1 MTHRPFLPCCCLL
14 LAGALLGCGSEAS
27 EETAIDVELVP
38 DINLNSA
45 NQIVTSIDTLRLII
59 DSPEGLYPPGSE
71 SIRGNVEVRDAD
83 DDPSDLELIATVK
96 LPSGKL
102 PTVRLE
108 QGGLPD
114 VSLDIRVI
122 GSQSDRP
129 DVRLAEG
136 RVRGIRFA
144 RDQVKPLSVAFNLRP
159 EVLPPRVTEVQPADD
174 TFLQP
179 CRVDTIVVVFS
190 KPIEHT
196 SLIEP
201 GHFEVDRDPAP
212 ASIVVDPSGFIA
224 TYTTGDL
231 KLEEGNLSYR
241 VTIRS
246 EVKSRDGVALD
257 QVGAEPGAQ
266 PYSGLFTMRCDFMEP
281 ALVPVLCSPEE
292 PDGSCP
298 GDGRFRCDAG
308 ACVPAGCKQSLC
320 GPGFVCD
327 PATLLCEVDC
337 RAYGDVEVCPETRPV
352 CDPGSGACV
361 P

>member
-1 MTHRPFLPCCCLL
+1 MTNRPYLPCCSWL
-14 LAGALLGCGSEAS
+14 LAGAILGCGSETV
-27 EETAIDVELVP
+27 EETAIDMELVP
-38 DINLNSA
+38 DINLNSPS
-45 NQIVTSIDTLRLII
+45 QIVASIDTLRLII

-71 SIRGNVEVRDAD
+71 SIVGNLEVRDAD
-83 DDPSDLELIATVK
+83 DDPSDLELIATVAVPAGR
-96 LPSGKL
+96 LPS
-102 PTVRLE
+102 VRIE
-108 QGGLPD
+108 RGGLPD

-122 GSQSDRP
+122 GLQSDRP

-136 RVRGIRFA
+136 RVRGIRF
-144 RDQVKPLSVAFNLRP
+144 DPDDVKPLSVAFNLRP

-174 TFLQP
+174 TFLMP

-190 KPIEHT
+190 KPMDSA
-196 SLIEP
+196 SLLKP
-201 GHFEVDRDPAP
+201 GNFAVDRDPLP
-212 ASIVVDPSGFIA
+212 ESIVVDPSGFIA

-241 VTIRS
+241 VTILS
-246 EVKSRDGVALD
+246 EAKSRDGVALD

-266 PYSGLFTMRCDFMEP
+266 PYSGLFTMRCNFQEP
-281 ALVPVLCSPEE
+281 TLEPVLCSPAE

-298 GDGRFRCDAG
+298 GAGRFRCDGG
-308 ACVPAGCKQSLC
+308 ACVPAGCDQSVC

-337 RAYGDVEVCPETRPV
+337 RAYGDVEVCPESRPV